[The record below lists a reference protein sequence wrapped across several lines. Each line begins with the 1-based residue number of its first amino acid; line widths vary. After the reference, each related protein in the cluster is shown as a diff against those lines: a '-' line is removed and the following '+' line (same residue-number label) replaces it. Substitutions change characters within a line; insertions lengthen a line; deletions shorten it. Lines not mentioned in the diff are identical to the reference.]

1 MITSGIPSARKKL
14 ERAKVHLAAL
24 HGSVKEFRKIHRM
37 DSPWILQATS
47 DGRRRE
53 LKRSLWA
60 AILSVI
66 ESGLRLLAAVC
77 VEAADVNVRTFVA
90 GIDETPVAGAPT
102 SSESVR

>member
-1 MITSGIPSARKKL
+1 MDGMA
-14 ERAKVHLAAL
+14 ERYW
-24 HGSVKEFRKIHRM
+24 
-37 DSPWILQATS
+37 SPPRAVA
-47 DGRRRE
+47 DRRRE

-60 AILSVI
+60 AIMSVI